1 MSAND
6 FSINTPNISEKNIIN
21 HREYNIKNE
30 NNIYNLKIEVGQKDI
45 YFTLTN
51 LNDNLEYIYK
61 NKIDSLTIINKLELN
76 PSKFSNLDLIL
87 KLLDNINLKNQ
98 ISIKIND
105 DNSCNLLIK
114 LTNIF
119 NEEILGEFK
128 LYKEYMNNNDK
139 FNFLFNYIKLIQN
152 EKKNA

>member
-1 MSAND
+1 MNANNY
-6 FSINTPNISEKNIIN
+6 SINTPSISEKNIIN
-21 HREYNIKNE
+21 HREYNIKSE
-30 NNIYNLKIEVGQKDI
+30 NNVYNLKIEIDQKYI
-45 YFTLTN
+45 YFILTM
-51 LNDNLEYIYK
+51 LNENLEYIYK
-61 NKIDSLTIINKLELN
+61 NKIDSLTLINKFELN

-87 KLLDNINLKNQ
+87 KLLDNIYFKNQ

-128 LYKEYMNNNDK
+128 LYKQYMNDNDK
-139 FNFLFNYIKLIQN
+139 FNFLFNCIK
-152 EKKNA
+152 